1 MAEISQADIERAIK
15 TTCAT
20 VLRNEHYFADLDGL
34 AGDGDFGTSLATGFR
49 QIEKEWDEIP
59 KTDIGAM
66 LLKISMIVSKHV
78 GGSSGPIWGTG
89 FMKAAMLTRG
99 KGEIALQDL
108 AQMLGSAIEGI
119 QARGGGSSGPIWG
132 TGFMKAAMLTRG
144 KGEIA
149 LQDLAQMLGSAIEGI
164 QARGG
169 AQLGDKTLLDALIP
183 VHEKLIA
190 HAAGG
195 NKAAALEE
203 CAAAADNAVDETR
216 HLVAHRGRA
225 SQVGERSA
233 NTPDPGIVAI
243 ATILQDWCKDRGVE
257 RTPTAPEVAKA
268 TA

>member
-1 MAEISQADIERAIK
+1 MTEISQAQIERAIK
-15 TTCAT
+15 TTCGT

-66 LLKISMIVSKHV
+66 LLKISMLVSKHV

-99 KGEIALQDL
+99 KTEIALADL
-108 AQMLGSAIEGI
+108 A
-119 QARGGGSSGPIWG
+119 
-132 TGFMKAAMLTRG
+132 
-144 KGEIA
+144 
-149 LQDLAQMLGSAIEGI
+149 DMLGSAIEGI

-169 AQLGDKTLLDALIP
+169 AKLGDKTLLDALIP
-183 VHEKLIA
+183 VHERLK
-190 HAAGG
+190 AGG
-195 NKAAALEE
+195 DNATALKEA
-203 CAAAADNAVDETR
+203 AAAADTAIDETR
-216 HLVAHRGRA
+216 TLVAHRGRA

-243 ATILQDWCKDRGVE
+243 ATILQDWCKENGVE
-257 RTPTAPEVAKA
+257 RTPSAPEVAKA

>member
-1 MAEISQADIERAIK
+1 MSEISQGQIEQAIQ
-15 TTCAT
+15 TTCKT

-99 KGEIALQDL
+99 KQAITVDEL
-108 AQMLGSAIEGI
+108 AA
-119 QARGGGSSGPIWG
+119 
-132 TGFMKAAMLTRG
+132 
-144 KGEIA
+144 
-149 LQDLAQMLGSAIEGI
+149 MLGSAIEGI

-169 AQLGDKTLLDALIP
+169 AKLGDKTLLDALIP
-183 VHEKLIA
+183 VHEKLNEHA
-190 HAAGG
+190 AAGG
-195 NKAAALEE
+195 ELGPALCDAAE
-203 CAAAADNAVDETR
+203 AADAAVDETR
-216 HLVAHRGRA
+216 NLVAHRGRA

-243 ATILQDWCKDRGVE
+243 ATILTDWCKEYGVD
-257 RTPTAPEVAKA
+257 RTPSAPEVAKA

>member
-1 MAEISQADIERAIK
+1 MTEISQAQIERAIK
-15 TTCAT
+15 TTCGT

-99 KGEIALQDL
+99 KTEIALADL
-108 AQMLGSAIEGI
+108 A
-119 QARGGGSSGPIWG
+119 
-132 TGFMKAAMLTRG
+132 
-144 KGEIA
+144 
-149 LQDLAQMLGSAIEGI
+149 DMLGSAIEGI

-169 AQLGDKTLLDALIP
+169 AKLGDKTLLDALIP
-183 VHEKLIA
+183 VHERLK
-190 HAAGG
+190 AGG
-195 NKAAALEE
+195 ANATALKEA
-203 CAAAADNAVDETR
+203 AAAADTAIDETR
-216 HLVAHRGRA
+216 TLVAHRGRA

-243 ATILQDWCKDRGVE
+243 ATILQDWCKDCGIE
-257 RTPTAPEVAKA
+257 RTPVAAELAKA

>member
-1 MAEISQADIERAIK
+1 MAEISQATIEQAIK

-99 KGEIALQDL
+99 KTEIGLQDL
-108 AQMLGSAIEGI
+108 AA
-119 QARGGGSSGPIWG
+119 
-132 TGFMKAAMLTRG
+132 
-144 KGEIA
+144 
-149 LQDLAQMLGSAIEGI
+149 MLGSAIEGI

-183 VHEKLIA
+183 VHQQLT
-190 HAAGG
+190 AANGD
-195 NKAAALEE
+195 NAAVLKD
-203 CAAAADNAVDETR
+203 AAEAADKAVDETR

-243 ATILQDWCKDRGVE
+243 ATILQDWCKQCGVD
-257 RTPTAPEVAKA
+257 RTPIAPEVAKA

>member
-1 MAEISQADIERAIK
+1 MSTISQSQIERAIR

-89 FMKAAMLTRG
+89 FMKAALLTRG
-99 KGEIALQDL
+99 KTEITLDDL
-108 AQMLGSAIEGI
+108 AAMLGSAI
-119 QARGGGSSGPIWG
+119 
-132 TGFMKAAMLTRG
+132 
-144 KGEIA
+144 
-149 LQDLAQMLGSAIEGI
+149 DGI

-169 AQLGDKTLLDALIP
+169 AKLGDKTLLDALIP
-183 VHEKLIA
+183 VHERLKVGSDN
-190 HAAGG
+190 AAVL
-195 NKAAALEE
+195 KEA
-203 CAAAADNAVDETR
+203 AAAADRAIDETR
-216 HLVAHRGRA
+216 TLVAHRGRA

-243 ATILQDWCKDRGVE
+243 ATILQDWCKEFGIE
-257 RTPTAPEVAKA
+257 RTPVAAELAKA

>member
-1 MAEISQADIERAIK
+1 MAQITQAQIEQAIK

-20 VLRNEHYFADLDGL
+20 VLRNEHYFSDLDGL

-49 QIEKEWDEIP
+49 QIDKEWDEIP

-99 KGEIALQDL
+99 KTEISLQDL
-108 AQMLGSAIEGI
+108 A
-119 QARGGGSSGPIWG
+119 
-132 TGFMKAAMLTRG
+132 
-144 KGEIA
+144 
-149 LQDLAQMLGSAIEGI
+149 DMLGSAIEGI

-169 AQLGDKTLLDALIP
+169 AKLGDKTLLDALIP
-183 VHEKLIA
+183 VHETLKA
-190 HAAGG
+190 HAAGDG
-195 NKAAALEE
+195 DLGAALCE
-203 CAAAADNAVDETR
+203 AADEADKAVDTTR
-216 HLVAHRGRA
+216 NLVAHRGRA

-243 ATILQDWCKDRGVE
+243 ATILHDWCRDCGVA
-257 RTPTAPEVAKA
+257 RTPNAAEVAKA

>member
-1 MAEISQADIERAIK
+1 MAEISQAQIEQAIK

-99 KGEIALQDL
+99 KDAVTLEEL
-108 AQMLGSAIEGI
+108 AG
-119 QARGGGSSGPIWG
+119 
-132 TGFMKAAMLTRG
+132 
-144 KGEIA
+144 
-149 LQDLAQMLGSAIEGI
+149 MLGSAIEGI

-169 AQLGDKTLLDALIP
+169 AQRGDKTLLDALIP
-183 VHEKLIA
+183 VHEKLLA
-190 HAAGG
+190 HAASGDTT
-195 NKAAALEE
+195 AALQD
-203 CAAAADNAVDETR
+203 AATVADAAVDETR
-216 HLVAHRGRA
+216 SLVAHRGRA

-243 ATILQDWCKDRGVE
+243 ATILQDWCKDHGVE
-257 RTPTAPEVAKA
+257 RTPTAPEVARA

>member
-1 MAEISQADIERAIK
+1 MSQISQASVERALQ
-15 TTCAT
+15 TTADT
-20 VLRNEHYFADLDGL
+20 VLRNEHYFSDLDGL

-99 KGEIALQDL
+99 KSEI
-108 AQMLGSAIEGI
+108 E
-119 QARGGGSSGPIWG
+119 
-132 TGFMKAAMLTRG
+132 
-144 KGEIA
+144 

-183 VHEKLIA
+183 VHEKLAA

-195 NKAAALEE
+195 DKAAALKD
-203 CAAAADNAVDETR
+203 CAQAADNAVDETR

-243 ATILQDWCKDRGVE
+243 ATILQDWCKDCGVE

>member
-1 MAEISQADIERAIK
+1 MTEISQADVERAIR

-49 QIEKEWDEIP
+49 QIEKEWDEID
-59 KTDIGAM
+59 KSNIGAM

-99 KGEIALQDL
+99 KETVSLQDV
-108 AQMLGSAIEGI
+108 ADMLGSAI
-119 QARGGGSSGPIWG
+119 
-132 TGFMKAAMLTRG
+132 
-144 KGEIA
+144 
-149 LQDLAQMLGSAIEGI
+149 DGI

-169 AQLGDKTLLDALIP
+169 AKLGDKTLLDALIP
-183 VHEKLIA
+183 VHEKLKE
-190 HAAGG
+190 HAVSGG
-195 NKAAALEE
+195 ELSAAL
-203 CAAAADNAVDETR
+203 CAAAGEADKAIDETR
-216 HLVAHRGRA
+216 NLIAHRGRA

-243 ATILQDWCKDRGVE
+243 ATILQDWCKEYGVE
-257 RTPTAPEVAKA
+257 RVPVAAELAKA